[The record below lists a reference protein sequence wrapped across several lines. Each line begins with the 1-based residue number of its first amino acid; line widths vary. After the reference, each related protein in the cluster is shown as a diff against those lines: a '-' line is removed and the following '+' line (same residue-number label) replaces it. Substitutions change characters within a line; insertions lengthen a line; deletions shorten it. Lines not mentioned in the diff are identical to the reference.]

1 MSVALFATFR
11 VDWVPGSDTLQGTCF
26 CGASTTAE
34 DPATLLD
41 WLDAH
46 PFGHPDARR

>member
-1 MSVALFATFR
+1 MIAVLSGSFR
-11 VDWVPGSDTLQGTCF
+11 VDWMPGSDTLHGTCS
-26 CGASTTAE
+26 CGATSTAE

-46 PFGHPDARR
+46 PFGHPDPPG